1 MAEAITY
8 ADLRFVKAPLKKG
21 IARRLGQD
29 PEADEDGELTY
40 ENVQVPPVPGG
51 SSSASSG
58 LGDKAGVQSEP
69 PPAVRSSATPPAAGR
84 PLRGECRALPP
95 RARASPAARG
105 LPARPPAFPARGP
118 RGPGLGRSEPGL
130 RPLDRA
136 GGPGPLLCPFTRS
149 RIDLSDVS
157 PQTPSPP

>member
-58 LGDKAGVQSEP
+58 VGDKAGVQSEP
-69 PPAVRSSATPPAAGR
+69 PPAARSSATPPAAGR
-84 PLRGECRALPP
+84 PLRGRAAFRQYLVLG
-95 RARASPAARG
+95 ALLTCLLLGAASIC
-105 LPARPPAFPARGP
+105 
-118 RGPGLGRSEPGL
+118 LGVRCEY
-130 RPLDRA
+130 
-136 GGPGPLLCPFTRS
+136 
-149 RIDLSDVS
+149 
-157 PQTPSPP
+157 